1 MITSTAS
8 GPKNKSRSKAAPA
21 LNSRLTR
28 YFSISVGACALA
40 SQESFADIVNI
51 NVGSGTGGFNIN
63 GVNGGIASGSF
74 LRKNNF
80 PIFGANNNLFLYN
93 NYRGTTTGL
102 GGFATSFGT
111 IPFLQLAVN
120 NTSNAAEIKNFAS
133 STPISS
139 SSLFNSNYINTA
151 FKSGSST
158 AANFTTNNYV
168 GFRFG
173 SGSTFN
179 YGWLQTTWDGT
190 NFQINSGAYESTAN
204 TAILAGAAA
213 PVPEPGTLAL
223 GSLALLAGGGAAI
236 RRYRNQRHQK
246 ATTPTA
252 EPAAERAESA
262 PVS

>member
-1 MITSTAS
+1 MITSPAS
-8 GPKNKSRSKAAPA
+8 AKKNQSRLNATPA

-28 YFSISVGACALA
+28 YFSISVGACALG

-63 GVNGGIASGSF
+63 GVNGGIASGTF
-74 LRKNNF
+74 TRIDNF
-80 PIFGANNNLFLYN
+80 PTFENTNNLFLYN
-93 NYRGTTTGL
+93 NYRGTTGL
-102 GGFATSFGT
+102 GGFSFATRQY
-111 IPFLQLAVN
+111 LQLAVN
-120 NTSNAAEIKNFAS
+120 NTSNAAQIKNFAS
-133 STPISS
+133 STSISS

-190 NFQINSGAYESTAN
+190 NFQINSGAYESTVN

-213 PVPEPGTLAL
+213 PVPEPGTLTL
-223 GSLALLAGGGAAI
+223 GSLALLAGGGAAV
-236 RRYRNQRHQK
+236 RRYRKQRQSQSASTTN
-246 ATTPTA
+246 ATDPVTPVA
-252 EPAAERAESA
+252 
-262 PVS
+262 

>member
-1 MITSTAS
+1 MITSPAS
-8 GPKNKSRSKAAPA
+8 AKKNQSRLNATPA

-28 YFSISVGACALA
+28 YFSISVGACVLG
-40 SQESFADIVNI
+40 SQQSFADIVNI
-51 NVGSGTGGFNIN
+51 NVGSGTGGFDIN
-63 GVNGGIASGSF
+63 GVNGGAVKDV
-74 LRKNNF
+74 LRRIPDF
-80 PIFGANNNLFLYN
+80 PIYGRRNLLYLANDFY
-93 NYRGTTTGL
+93 GTSGL
-102 GGFATSFGT
+102 SGFSTNF
-111 IPFLQLAVN
+111 QLAVN
-120 NTSNAAEIKNFAS
+120 NTSNAAQIKNFAS
-133 STPISS
+133 STSISS

-158 AANFTTNNYV
+158 AANFTTSNYV

-173 SGSTFN
+173 TTGSYN
-179 YGWLQTTWDGT
+179 YGWLQTTWNGT
-190 NFQINSGAYESTAN
+190 NFQINSGAYESTVN

-223 GSLALLAGGGAAI
+223 GSLALLAGGGAAV
-236 RRYRNQRHQK
+236 RRYRKQRHQK

>member
-1 MITSTAS
+1 MITSPAS
-8 GPKNKSRSKAAPA
+8 AKKNQSRLNATPA

-63 GVNGGIASGSF
+63 GVNGGVASGSF
-74 LRKNNF
+74 LRKSNF
-80 PIFGANNNLFLYN
+80 PIFGANNNLYLYN
-93 NYRGTTTGL
+93 NYRGTTGL

-120 NTSNAAEIKNFAS
+120 NTSNAAQIKNFAS
-133 STPISS
+133 STSIFEE
-139 SSLFNSNYINTA
+139 SSLFNSDYVNTA
-151 FKSGSST
+151 FKADGTSAS
-158 AANFTTNNYV
+158 NFTTSNYV

-173 SGSTFN
+173 SGSNWN

-190 NFQINSGAYESTAN
+190 NFQINSGAYESTVN

-213 PVPEPGTLAL
+213 PVPEPGTLTL
-223 GSLALLAGGGAAI
+223 GSLALLAGGGAAV
-236 RRYRNQRHQK
+236 RRYRKQRQSQSASTTN
-246 ATTPTA
+246 ATDPVTPVA
-252 EPAAERAESA
+252 
-262 PVS
+262 

>member
-1 MITSTAS
+1 MITSAAS
-8 GPKNKSRSKAAPA
+8 VKKNQSRLNATPA

-28 YFSISVGACALA
+28 YFSISVGACALG

-63 GVNGGIASGSF
+63 GVNGGAVKDR
-74 LRKNNF
+74 LRRINDF
-80 PIFGANNNLFLYN
+80 PIFGSRNILYLANDFY
-93 NYRGTTTGL
+93 GTSGL
-102 GGFATSFGT
+102 SGWPTNF
-111 IPFLQLAVN
+111 QLAVN
-120 NTSNAAEIKNFAS
+120 STSGAAQIKNFAS
-133 STPISS
+133 PDLISS

-151 FKSGSST
+151 FKSGSVT
-158 AANFTTNNYV
+158 AANFTTSNYV

-173 SGSTFN
+173 TTGSYN

-190 NFQINSGAYESTAN
+190 NFQINSGAYESSVN

-223 GSLALLAGGGAAI
+223 GSLALLAGGGAAV
-236 RRYRNQRHQK
+236 RRYRKQRQQQ

-252 EPAAERAESA
+252 EPAPEGADSV